1 MTFISL
7 ADNPAMRDVLI
18 RNMEENADWHEILPW
33 LKEMT
38 VRCETDTLPIII
50 LTFDEENM
58 VGFFVI
64 SDKELLKD
72 DLLYSPWLGIL
83 MVFDRFRGKGYSPIM
98 IEEACKVTAGAGF
111 DTLYLATE
119 HIRYYERYSFEEIG
133 LATYQWN
140 APTKLYKRKL

>member
-7 ADNPAMRDVLI
+7 ADNPALRDVLI
-18 RNMEENADWHEILPW
+18 RNVEENADWHGILPW

-38 VRCETDTLPIII
+38 ARCGTDTLPIVI
-50 LTFDEENM
+50 LAYDGENM

-72 DLLYSPWLGIL
+72 DLPYSPWLGIL

-98 IEEACKVTAGAGF
+98 IEESCKVTAEAGF
-111 DTLYLATE
+111 SMLYLATE

-133 LATYQWN
+133 LATYRWN